1 MGMILLTISLVTL
14 SVFAYFIAQKQCI
27 IESVK
32 ETKVAPSVLIQADQ
46 HFFRCDE
53 RKYCS
58 QMKSAQEALFF
69 QKNCS
74 NIHLEIDQDGTLC
87 NGYFQLRK

>member
-1 MGMILLTISLVTL
+1 MGRILLTISLVTL
-14 SVFAYFIAQKQCI
+14 SVFAYLIFQKQSI
-27 IESVK
+27 RENVK
-32 ETKVAPSVLIQADQ
+32 ETKVVPSVLIQADQ

-69 QKNCS
+69 QKNCP
-74 NIHLEIDQDGTLC
+74 NTQLEIDQGGTLC
-87 NGYFQLRK
+87 NGYF